1 MPLESTINAQKTF
14 RLAMSIFPAYA
25 SEIEDYGSDSTG
37 QFSGKLFRSRISD
50 NRKISETYLDMYDAD
65 PAPFLALFH
74 EACDPLN
81 KATIAALAGRWDE
94 DSEDEND
101 RHVAGCHPVFWDE
114 AAPMRQCLEQ
124 SGRDDISEI
133 ELLAVMLSG
142 MVLLFRAQDGA
153 SADMAACFHGDGS
166 MVSMDHLQDM
176 ERLASSMEEDENND
190 DGHDTDPPDD
200 YEELQFN

>member
-1 MPLESTINAQKTF
+1 MPLKSVNAQKTF

-25 SEIEDYGSDSTG
+25 AEIEDYGSDSAG
-37 QFSGKLFRSRISD
+37 QFSANLFRTRIAD
-50 NRKISETYLDMYDAD
+50 NRMSSDDYLDMYDAD

-74 EACDPLN
+74 EACDPLS

-94 DSEDEND
+94 DGEDEND
-101 RHVAGCHPVFWDE
+101 RHVAGCRPVFWDE

-142 MVLLFRAQDGA
+142 MVILSHARNGD
-153 SADMAACFHGDGS
+153 SAEIAACFDGDDQ
-166 MVSMDHLQDM
+166 MVSIDHLRDM
-176 ERLASSMEEDENND
+176 ERLDSRAEEDGND
-190 DGHDTDPPDD
+190 DEDGTDWPDD
-200 YEELQFN
+200 YEELRFS